1 MNDMVDQHLD
11 VSILCR
17 QMDSEVNKVV
27 PLYQRVL
34 TALIIDDQYDEETV
48 EDGNMPSLCERDDSS
63 QAACYVQDVENQSS
77 IRMEYEFNFDKVS
90 CNGNAT
96 FTSCTN
102 IHDQELSVF
111 QQMNQGSLHPETE
124 RLSML
129 SENGNDESMGM
140 HGISCSSSFS
150 RHFEQMR
157 MEDKLLL
164 ELQSVG
170 LYPEPVVN
178 LFLET
183 LESQ

>member
-34 TALIIDDQYDEETV
+34 TALIIDEETV
-48 EDGNMPSLCERDDSS
+48 EDGNMPSLCERDDSP
-63 QAACYVQDVENQSS
+63 QVACHFQDVENQSS
-77 IRMEYEFNFDKVS
+77 IRMDFEFNSDKVS